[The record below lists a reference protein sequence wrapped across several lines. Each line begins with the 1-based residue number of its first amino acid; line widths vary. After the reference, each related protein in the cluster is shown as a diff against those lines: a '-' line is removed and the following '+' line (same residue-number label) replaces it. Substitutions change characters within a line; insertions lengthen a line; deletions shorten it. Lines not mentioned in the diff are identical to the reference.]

1 MAAMASLPALLDT
14 LTQSLTS
21 AYEATPKLAGIEPP
35 QNGVSLLD
43 TKNEL
48 LLSYLQNLVFLILL
62 KIRNAKNSN
71 QEDDSDLSNTVVEKL
86 VELRLYLEKG
96 VRPLEEK
103 LEYQLDRMLRAADDT
118 ERRSQMAAH
127 SAAVKEAEESD
138 EDDEDGE
145 EGGPQVGG
153 MPVLDKNASAA
164 LPTFGFQA
172 SKNPAGMAAAA
183 ASDADRTGVYRPP
196 KISATVMPTAERR
209 EARDRSRPMRSATM
223 NEFLNEEVLDQP
235 LAQPS
240 VGTTI
245 VSGGR
250 SMKTAH
256 QKADEDR
263 RRDYEE
269 TNFTRLP
276 AESKKDRSK
285 RNKAE
290 GRTGNMQFGG
300 EDWRDLGNV
309 DRIDRA
315 TRKKPTAAGSGGT
328 KALLEKSRK
337 RGREITDGDR
347 NSGFSSNTREIV
359 GGGYQKRVK
368 TMDGQRNA
376 SKRGKR

>member
-1 MAAMASLPALLDT
+1 MAALTSLPALLDT

-21 AYEATPKLAGIEPP
+21 AYEATPKL
-35 QNGVSLLD
+35 
-43 TKNEL
+43 L

-62 KIRNAKNSN
+62 KIRNAKNSDN
-71 QEDDSDLSNTVVEKL
+71 EEDDSDLSNTVVEKL

-103 LEYQLDRMLRAADDT
+103 LEYQLDRMLRAADET
-118 ERRSQMAAH
+118 ERQSQNAAH
-127 SAAVKEAEESD
+127 SAAAREAEESD
-138 EDDEDGE
+138 EDESEEE
-145 EGGPQVGG
+145 EGGATANGG
-153 MPVLDKNASAA
+153 GVPVLDKNASSA
-164 LPTFGFQA
+164 LPSFGFQA
-172 SKNPAGMAAAA
+172 SKNPAGMAAAAA

-196 KISATVMPTAERR
+196 KISATVMPTTERR
-209 EARDRSRPMRSATM
+209 EARERSRPQRSATM
-223 NEFLNEEVLDQP
+223 NEYINEEVLDQP

-250 SMKTAH
+250 GMKTTH

-269 TNFTRLP
+269 TNFVRLP
-276 AESKKDRSK
+276 AESKKDRAK

-290 GRTGNMQFGG
+290 GRTGGMQFGG

-309 DRIDRA
+309 DRIDKL
-315 TRKKPTAAGSGGT
+315 TRKKPSGASGT
-328 KALLEKSRK
+328 KALLENSRK
-337 RGREITDGDR
+337 RGREVTDGDR
-347 NSGFSSNTREIV
+347 NSGFSSNTREIL

-368 TMDGQRNA
+368 TMDGQRGGG
-376 SKRGKR
+376 KRGKR

>member
-1 MAAMASLPALLDT
+1 MAALTSLPALLDT

-62 KIRNAKNSN
+62 KIRNAKNSG
-71 QEDDSDLSNTVVEKL
+71 EDDSDLSNTVVEKL

-103 LEYQLDRMLRAADDT
+103 LEYQLDRMLRAADDA
-118 ERRSQMAAH
+118 ERQSQNAAQ
-127 SAAVKEAEESD
+127 SAARREAEESEEESED
-138 EDDEDGE
+138 EE
-145 EGGPQVGG
+145 EGGAAANGG
-153 MPVLDKNASAA
+153 VPVLDKNASSA
-164 LPTFGFQA
+164 LPSFGFQA

-196 KISATVMPTAERR
+196 KISATVMPTTERR
-209 EARDRSRPMRSATM
+209 EARDRSRPQRSATM
-223 NEFLNEEVLDQP
+223 NEYINEEMLDQP

-250 SMKTAH
+250 GMKTTH

-269 TNFTRLP
+269 TNFVRLP

-309 DRIDRA
+309 DRIDKL
-315 TRKKPTAAGSGGT
+315 TRRKPSGASGT
-328 KALLEKSRK
+328 KALLENSRK
-337 RGREITDGDR
+337 RGREVGDGDR

-368 TMDGQRNA
+368 TMDGQRGGG
-376 SKRGKR
+376 KRGKR

>member
-1 MAAMASLPALLDT
+1 MAALTSLPALLDT

-62 KIRNAKNSN
+62 KIRNAKNSDD
-71 QEDDSDLSNTVVEKL
+71 EDDSNLSNTVVEKL

-118 ERRSQMAAH
+118 EPPPAG
-127 SAAVKEAEESD
+127 EAEESESEESD
-138 EDDEDGE
+138 E
-145 EGGPQVGG
+145 EGGATVNGG
-153 MPVLDKNASAA
+153 VPVLDKNASSA
-164 LPTFGFQA
+164 LPSFGFQA

-196 KISATVMPTAERR
+196 KISATVMPTTERR
-209 EARDRSRPMRSATM
+209 EARDRSRPQRSATM
-223 NEFLNEEVLDQP
+223 NEYINEEVLDQP

-245 VSGGR
+245 VR
-250 SMKTAH
+250 RTK
-256 QKADEDR
+256 KADEDR

-269 TNFTRLP
+269 TNFVRLP

-309 DRIDRA
+309 DRIDKL
-315 TRKKPTAAGSGGT
+315 TRKKPSGASGT
-328 KALLEKSRK
+328 KALLENSRK
-337 RGREITDGDR
+337 RGREVGDGDR

-368 TMDGQRNA
+368 TMDGQRGGG
-376 SKRGKR
+376 KRGKR

>member
-1 MAAMASLPALLDT
+1 MAALTSLPALLDT

-62 KIRNAKNSN
+62 KIRNAKNSD
-71 QEDDSDLSNTVVEKL
+71 EDDSDLSNTVVEKL

-118 ERRSQMAAH
+118 ERQTQNAAH
-127 SAAVKEAEESD
+127 SAAIREAEESD
-138 EDDEDGE
+138 EEESDE
-145 EGGPQVGG
+145 EGGATKSGG
-153 MPVLDKNASAA
+153 VPVVDKNAASA
-164 LPTFGFQA
+164 LPSFGFQA

-183 ASDADRTGVYRPP
+183 ATDGDRSGVYRPP
-196 KISATVMPTAERR
+196 KISATVMPTTERR
-209 EARDRSRPMRSATM
+209 EARDRARPGRSATM
-223 NEFLNEEVLDQP
+223 NEFVNEEVLDQP

-250 SMKTAH
+250 GMKTAY

-276 AESKKDRSK
+276 AESKKDRTK
-285 RNKAE
+285 RNKE
-290 GRTGNMQFGG
+290 QGGRSGAMQFGG
-300 EDWRDLGNV
+300 EDWRDLGNT
-309 DRIDRA
+309 DRIDKL
-315 TRKKPTAAGSGGT
+315 TRKKPTGASGT
-328 KALLEKSRK
+328 KALLENSRK
-337 RGREITDGDR
+337 RGREVGDGDR
-347 NSGFSSNTREIV
+347 NSGFNSNTREIV

-376 SKRGKR
+376 GKRSKR